1 MAVYCLD
8 PLADP
13 RWNELVERHPEAG
26 VFHTRPWLASLRAV
40 YGYEPIAYT
49 TAPAGRLLDS
59 GMVFCRVKSR
69 LTGHRL
75 VSLPFSDHCQPLV
88 DDPVVLAELLAALR
102 QEASSGRWDYLEW
115 RPLLEAT
122 NPPASESE
130 QWHSRDAWVHRLDL
144 TPEEDALWSQCH
156 NTAIRQAVRRAERE
170 GVEVERGRDERL
182 LSEFYHLL
190 LLTRRKHKLPP
201 PPRSW
206 FRTVLSQLG
215 EQAEIRVARL
225 GATPIASVITLSHRE
240 RHYYK
245 YSCFDLEYRNY
256 GGTQHLLWDAIV
268 AARRRGA
275 RGSTWVSPTWTTSL
289 NLQDRRGAAQHRSC
303 HPPTREVLYS
313 DGGWK
318 MNLARNVFS
327 YLPDRLLVMAKL
339 SLPTHW
345 MTPSMTTV
353 ATSRA
358 LIDLFRC
365 PAAFAMVRPQAGL
378 SSEAGF
384 FRFGEDVIGWGRT
397 TEGAVAG
404 TDRA

>member
-1 MAVYCLD
+1 MAELRGAEAEDALAIGPGARAQWSESESREARGSKQPQSRENRKERSVAVYCLD

-275 RGSTWVSPTWTTSL
+275 REFDLGRSDLDNEGLLTFKDRWGARRSTL
-289 NLQDRRGAAQHRSC
+289 RYYR

-327 YLPDRLLVMAKL
+327 YLPDRLLVMAGNYL
-339 SLPTHW
+339 YRH
-345 MTPSMTTV
+345 
-353 ATSRA
+353 
-358 LIDLFRC
+358 
-365 PAAFAMVRPQAGL
+365 
-378 SSEAGF
+378 
-384 FRFGEDVIGWGRT
+384 IG
-397 TEGAVAG
+397 
-404 TDRA
+404 